1 MCGVKDGVWEQIR
14 TLAALFGADK
24 IVLFG
29 SRSRGDYGERSD
41 IDLAVWGLPDK
52 RQSEFYF
59 MVNEETDTLLK
70 FDVVFITDHTS
81 DRLLKNIEEDGV
93 IIYERSGNEEGEF

>member
-1 MCGVKDGVWEQIR
+1 MCGVKDEILEQIR
-14 TLAALFGADK
+14 TFAVEFEADK

-29 SRSRGDYGERSD
+29 SRARGDYGERSD
-41 IDLAVWGLPDK
+41 IDLAAWGIPGK

-59 MVNEETDTLLK
+59 AVNEETDTLLK

-93 IIYERSGNEEGEF
+93 IIYERNRNKETEF